1 MSEELLLTDRVSKGS
16 PVQGSRFALSSAP
29 VPPLSVA
36 WLHPVI
42 PNYRVPLLQ
51 RLAKVPGLQV
61 TSFYGAG
68 NAQFSPPSAT
78 SGLTTIAARE
88 VKSYPWPMK
97 GERTLWQAAWH
108 ELCRGPYD
116 VIVCQETI
124 HNLTNWALWATRGW
138 HKKKLVFYG
147 YGYRP
152 DQLATG
158 LRRIRDRV
166 RKIFLTSADALIV
179 YTDRGRE
186 ECCRAGVESKKI
198 FVCGNTLDT
207 EALIPLAQD
216 PEVIAGAG
224 VLRERLRLGGR
235 PVLVYVGRLV
245 PEKRLDVLLHTLRQ
259 LRTTM
264 TPEPALLI
272 VGEGASLPQVRE
284 QAREIPNVH
293 FLGPIYDDYELAK
306 VFLVAD
312 LLVIPGRVGLTCVH
326 GFCYG
331 VPVVTTL
338 RQVEQSP
345 EFDYIRHGENGYVVS
360 EPRVELYQEALTALL
375 YDKRRLR
382 TMKAHAYQ
390 TAQSLTMSTMTTQFV
405 AAVRHSV
412 TRA

>member
-1 MSEELLLTDRVSKGS
+1 MSDEQFLTNCVRRGASL
-16 PVQGSRFALSSAP
+16 PESRFARSSAP
-29 VPPLSVA
+29 VPPLAVA

-51 RLAKVPGLQV
+51 RLAKVPGLKV

-68 NAQFSPPSAT
+68 NTEFSPPSAT
-78 SGLTTIAARE
+78 SGLTTIDARE

-97 GERTLWQAAWH
+97 GERTLWQAAWY

-158 LRRIRDRV
+158 LRDIRDRV

-179 YTDRGRE
+179 YTNRGRE
-186 ECCRAGVESKKI
+186 ECCRAGIESEKI

-216 PEVIAGAG
+216 PRVIVGAG
-224 VLRERLRLGGR
+224 VLRERLQLGGR
-235 PVLVYVGRLV
+235 PVLIYVGRLV

-259 LRTTM
+259 LCATM

-284 QAREIPNVH
+284 QAKEMPNVH

-345 EFDYIRHGENGYVVS
+345 EFDYIQHEKNGYVVS
-360 EPRVELYQEALTALL
+360 EPRVELYQEALTTLL
-375 YDKRRLR
+375 RDKRRLR
-382 TMKAHAYQ
+382 AMKTHAYQ

-405 AAVRHSV
+405 AAVRHSIA
-412 TRA
+412 RA